1 MHQFSRLSKL
11 RFCLPK
17 AIERRAS
24 LLDARRLFFLARD
37 SLYNNRPMFEL
48 VFLGTSAS
56 APSAERNLTSTLLI
70 HEGTRFVLDCAEG
83 TQRQILKSGAGF
95 KDLRRIFLTHGH
107 LDHILGIGGL
117 ASTLGQWDVP
127 VDSKLEI
134 YGGRWALDRV
144 RDLMKVVMRGKEA
157 EIEIEYLE
165 IKPGVLVREKNL
177 TVSAFNVLHRGTGN
191 FGFLFEEKSK
201 RPFLVERAEALGIP
215 VGPER
220 KKLVAGES
228 IVLADGRVIQPEA
241 VLGELVPGTKFVYVG
256 DLARITEVIEPA
268 RDAEGLVMEATYL
281 AQDRDIARKHG
292 HITAAEA
299 AHAAREANVKQLYLT
314 HISRRYNGHLV
325 HAEATAIFPNTIVC
339 NDLDRFTV
347 KRER

>member
-1 MHQFSRLSKL
+1 MRGK
-11 RFCLPK
+11 
-17 AIERRAS
+17 
-24 LLDARRLFFLARD
+24 DAGNLARI
-37 SLYNNRPMFEL
+37 LVRILPRLMFEL

-70 HEGTRFVLDCAEG
+70 HEGTRFMLDCAEG
-83 TQRQILKSGAGF
+83 TQRQILKSGVGF

-117 ASTLGQWDVP
+117 TSTLGQWDVP
-127 VDSKLEI
+127 VDSKMEI

-144 RDLMKVVMRGKEA
+144 RDLMKVVMRGKEV
-157 EIEIEYLE
+157 EIDIEYIEIR
-165 IKPGVLVREKNL
+165 PGVLVREKNL
-177 TVSAFNVLHRGTGN
+177 QVSAFSVLHRGTGN
-191 FGFLFEEKSK
+191 FGFVFEEKSK
-201 RPFLVERAEALGIP
+201 RPFLVERAQALGVP

-228 IVLADGRVIQPEA
+228 ITLADGRVVQPEA
-241 VLGELVPGTKFVYVG
+241 VLGEVVPGTKFVYVG
-256 DLARITEVIEPA
+256 DLARINEVIEPA
-268 RDAEGLVMEATYL
+268 RDADGLVMEATYL
-281 AQDRDIARKHG
+281 SQDRDIARKHG

-299 AHAAREANVKQLYLT
+299 ALAAQQANVRQLFLT
-314 HISRRYNGHLV
+314 HISRRYNGNAV
-325 HAEATAIFPNTIVC
+325 QQEATAIFRDTIAC

>member
-1 MHQFSRLSKL
+1 
-11 RFCLPK
+11 
-17 AIERRAS
+17 
-24 LLDARRLFFLARD
+24 
-37 SLYNNRPMFEL
+37 MFEL

-70 HEGTRFVLDCAEG
+70 HEGTRFMLDCAEG
-83 TQRQILKSGAGF
+83 TQRQILKSGVGF

-127 VDSKLEI
+127 VGSKLEI

-144 RDLMKVVMRGKEA
+144 RDLMKVVMRGKEV
-157 EIEIEYLE
+157 EIDIEFIE
-165 IKPGVLVREKNL
+165 IKPGVLVQEKNL

-191 FGFLFEEKSK
+191 FGFVFEEKSK
-201 RPFLVERAEALGIP
+201 RPFLVERAQTLGIP

-228 IVLADGRVIQPEA
+228 ITLADGSVIQPDA

-256 DLARITEVIEPA
+256 DIARINEVVEQA
-268 RDAEGLVMEATYL
+268 RDADGLVMEATYL
-281 AQDRDIARKHG
+281 DQDREIARKHG

-299 AHAAREANVKQLYLT
+299 AAAARDANVKQLFLT
-314 HISRRYNGHLV
+314 HISRRYSGYLV
-325 HAEATAIFPNTIVC
+325 HAEASTVFPNTIVC
-339 NDLDRFTV
+339 NDLDRYIV
-347 KRER
+347 KREKNQGD

>member
-1 MHQFSRLSKL
+1 
-11 RFCLPK
+11 
-17 AIERRAS
+17 
-24 LLDARRLFFLARD
+24 
-37 SLYNNRPMFEL
+37 MFEV

-70 HEGTRFVLDCAEG
+70 HEGTRFLLDCAEG
-83 TQRQILKSGAGF
+83 TQRQILKSGVGF

-144 RDLMKVVMRGKEA
+144 RDLMKVVMRGKEV
-157 EIEIEYLE
+157 EIEIEFIEL
-165 IKPGVLVREKNL
+165 KPGVLVREKNL
-177 TVSAFNVLHRGTGN
+177 EVRAFNVLHRGTGN
-191 FGFLFEEKSK
+191 FGFVFEEKSK
-201 RPFLVERAEALGIP
+201 RPFLVERAEALGVP

-220 KKLVAGES
+220 KKLVAGQS
-228 IVLADGRVIQPEA
+228 ITLADGRVIEPEE
-241 VLGELVPGTKFVYVG
+241 VLGNLVPGTKFVYVG
-256 DLARITEVIEPA
+256 DLARINEVIEHA
-268 RDAEGLVMEATYL
+268 HNADGLVMEATYL

-299 AHAAREANVKQLYLT
+299 AMAAREANVKQLFLT

-325 HAEATAIFPNTIVC
+325 QAEASAIFPNTIVC
-339 NDLDRFTV
+339 NDLDRYTV
-347 KRER
+347 KRGEREPSRQGDR